1 VPPSKRPSSTAA
13 ASEDKLSRTR
23 TEAVHEA
30 LRLAIIEQSLQ
41 PGARLPE
48 DAIGE
53 SFGASRTIAREA
65 LGRLAVEGLVELKPN
80 RGAFVANPSLEEGR
94 EIFLV
99 RNGLER
105 TVVQSLSGKL
115 SATNEASLRSH
126 VGKEEEAS
134 GRDAVRS
141 MRLAGEFHLQLA
153 AMTGNQ
159 LLERYVREVVS
170 RCSLI
175 LATYGRPHSSD
186 CAVTEHAEIVDALA
200 KGDFE
205 TAADVMQ
212 RHLEAVADRALPPI
226 KAGVDIRDVLAR
238 YASATTGPALENE
251 NASTSSPDVK
261 VGDRRRPR
269 KQE

>member
-1 VPPSKRPSSTAA
+1 MLVDDLRRERAHGLEPVDVLRVHQH
-13 ASEDKLSRTR
+13 
-23 TEAVHEA
+23 AVGQ
-30 LRLAIIEQSLQ
+30 R
-41 PGARLPE
+41 ARLPE

-94 EIFLV
+94 EIFQV

-105 TVVQSLSGKL
+105 TVVQTLSGKL
-115 SATNEASLRSH
+115 SAAHESTLRSH
-126 VGKEEEAS
+126 VVKEQQAS

-175 LATYGRPHSSD
+175 LATYGRPHSSE
-186 CAVTEHAEIVDALA
+186 CAVTEHADIVDALA
-200 KGDFE
+200 KGDFA

-226 KAGVDIRDVLAR
+226 RAGVDIRDVLAR
-238 YASATTGPALENE
+238 YASASAGTGLEAEAAAVPAPQ
-251 NASTSSPDVK
+251 TK
-261 VGDRRRPR
+261 GGGRGRPR
-269 KQE
+269 KKG